1 LGPAGLQRLEDAV
14 LQHADALELRQLAAD
29 GLDVLLVPGRFDPD
43 VLRRGIR
50 GDRLAL
56 AGGGGLVDRHADARG
71 PPHRPVR
78 ERPLVPG
85 AGEDPDPVA
94 GLDARGDQPLRDL
107 LDLVDEVG
115 GAHGA
120 VGAVL
125 LRDLVDRHRG
135 IRAEPPQQQ
144 VRRILVRTALVLR
157 GRGVLLHRI
166 SFDPAR
172 WREAGAADACPE
184 ALVWSA
190 QAYGRRRL
198 RWSTTGRWAH
208 APREARPRRRED
220 RNGQERHA
228 LHR

>member
-1 LGPAGLQRLEDAV
+1 
-14 LQHADALELRQLAAD
+14 
-29 GLDVLLVPGRFDPD
+29 
-43 VLRRGIR
+43 
-50 GDRLAL
+50 
-56 AGGGGLVDRHADARG
+56 
-71 PPHRPVR
+71 
-78 ERPLVPG
+78 
-85 AGEDPDPVA
+85 
-94 GLDARGDQPLRDL
+94 
-107 LDLVDEVG
+107 
-115 GAHGA
+115 
-120 VGAVL
+120 
-125 LRDLVDRHRG
+125 RG

-228 LHR
+228 LHRSGHRRDQDRGRGGG